1 MLEELEQAKA
11 RGANILAEVLGYA
24 TSGDAYHIAAPDEY
38 GIGARNAMTWAM
50 RDAGI
55 SPDQIGYINAHG
67 TSTPLGDAAEVRAVK
82 AIFGDHA
89 KRLAMSSTKSM
100 TGHALGA
107 AGGIETIAV
116 VKALQTG
123 VLPPTINLQSPDDE
137 FDLDFV
143 PNEAVSRQVDYA
155 INNSFGFGGHNVS
168 LIFGRWTGNGKAG
181 PRPAPGPRRRKT
193 TRPQRQRPCDIH
205 RRGVVHAH
213 TSGRRSIPPPRH
225 RRRWQV
231 LGRLGSRQRPRRP
244 LTPRMRSRGERPI
257 PLMALPLRQSH

>member
-1 MLEELEQAKA
+1 LFDDLRHGYELYQQTRQAQKTGALKSRGYSWDSAISPTLQLSPEDCPDGYCPIEPTDPTWRPFDRDRDGFVLAEGAAVVVLEELEQAKA

-24 TSGDAYHIAAPDEY
+24 TSGDAYHIAAPDES

-50 RDAGI
+50 RDAGV

-82 AIFGDHA
+82 TIFGDHA

-123 VLPPTINLQSPDDE
+123 ILPPTINLQSPDDE

-168 LIFGRWTGNGKAG
+168 LVFGRW
-181 PRPAPGPRRRKT
+181 
-193 TRPQRQRPCDIH
+193 H
-205 RRGVVHAH
+205 
-213 TSGRRSIPPPRH
+213 
-225 RRRWQV
+225 
-231 LGRLGSRQRPRRP
+231 
-244 LTPRMRSRGERPI
+244 GE
-257 PLMALPLRQSH
+257 